1 MEGWP
6 EGWSCLEG
14 VGSKRFVGPE
24 GRYVLYG
31 KRAGCRRA
39 AWAIEGGPTIDRE
52 KLAKALHD
60 AFNAA
65 GRGGSVWGER
75 SADTRKGYLAE
86 ADEAIR
92 LLGGAEARKE
102 RIFARPS
109 CGPQDRCDEDGCC
122 ITHGQD
128 LIEVAHEGAAYA
140 VKEACDQLSADHDAA
155 LARIEELER
164 RNAALTATAN
174 AALERAKEAEDWA
187 EEMRTLHT
195 SDLAA
200 ALEHTDGAHFGELVV
215 IAGQRS
221 AMLKERDQRIAALTA
236 TANAA
241 VARAEEA
248 QLQAQRDEQD
258 SETIALRAEVQRL
271 RRALDRT
278 AQGAAYLTDAL
289 SELTGGDHA

>member
-6 EGWSCLEG
+6 EGWTDFGANE
-14 VGSKRFVGPE
+14 RFVGAD

-31 KRAGCRRA
+31 EREGCRRA
-39 AWAIEGGPTIDRE
+39 AWAIEGNKAGAAINRE
-52 KLAKALHD
+52 ALAKALHT
-60 AFNAA
+60 AYGTGA
-65 GRGGSVWGER
+65 GQEKIEWDKC

-92 LLGGAEARKE
+92 LLSFEPRVGRVEML
-102 RIFARPS
+102 
-109 CGPQDRCDEDGCC
+109 
-122 ITHGQD
+122 TT
-128 LIEVAHEGAAYA
+128 
-140 VKEACDQLSADHDAA
+140 
-155 LARIEELER
+155 IEELER
-164 RNAALTATAN
+164 RN
-174 AALERAKEAEDWA
+174 D
-187 EEMRTLHT
+187 
-195 SDLAA
+195 
-200 ALEHTDGAHFGELVV
+200 
-215 IAGQRS
+215 I
-221 AMLKERDQRIAALTA
+221 LTA

-278 AQGAAYLTDAL
+278 AQAAAYLTDAL

>member
-1 MEGWP
+1 MDGWP
-6 EGWSCLEG
+6 EGWTCFGAGGPNE
-14 VGSKRFVGPE
+14 RFVSAGD
-24 GRYVLYG
+24 RYVLYG
-31 KRAGCRRA
+31 EREGCRRA
-39 AWAIEGGPTIDRE
+39 AWAIEGGAGAVDRE
-52 KLAKALHD
+52 ALAKALLHAQHTAWGSPD
-60 AFNAA
+60 AP
-65 GRGGSVWGER
+65 WE
-75 SADTRKGYLAE
+75 GYKLAYRDSWLTV

-102 RIFARPS
+102 RIFACPS

-155 LARIEELER
+155 LAKIEELER
-164 RNAALTATAN
+164 AN
-174 AALERAKEAEDWA
+174 A
-187 EEMRTLHT
+187 T
-195 SDLAA
+195 
-200 ALEHTDGAHFGELVV
+200 
-215 IAGQRS
+215 
-221 AMLKERDQRIAALTA
+221 LTA

-248 QLQAQRDEQD
+248 QFQAQRDEQD

>member
-1 MEGWP
+1 MDGWP
-6 EGWSCLEG
+6 EGWTCFGAGGPNE
-14 VGSKRFVGPE
+14 RFVSAGD
-24 GRYVLYG
+24 RYVLYG
-31 KRAGCRRA
+31 EREGCRRA
-39 AWAIEGGPTIDRE
+39 AWAIDGKVLDR
-52 KLAKALHD
+52 
-60 AFNAA
+60 
-65 GRGGSVWGER
+65 G
-75 SADTRKGYLAE
+75 
-86 ADEAIR
+86 
-92 LLGGAEARKE
+92 
-102 RIFARPS
+102 
-109 CGPQDRCDEDGCC
+109 
-122 ITHGQD
+122 
-128 LIEVAHEGAAYA
+128 
-140 VKEACDQLSADHDAA
+140 A

-164 RNAALTATAN
+164 ANAALTATAN
-174 AALERAKEAEDWA
+174 AALDRATEAEDWA